1 MIKSTLR
8 VVVAH
13 ENARRAEQA
22 LPPLT
27 QQALADATGISLSV
41 INGLMTGRTQ
51 RLDFSTLDRL
61 CTFFR
66 IQPGDLLRWDDLTT

>member
-8 VVVAH
+8 IVVAH
-13 ENARRAEQA
+13 ENARRAEHA

-27 QQALADATGISLSV
+27 QQALADATSISLSV

-66 IQPGDLLRWDDLTT
+66 IQPGSLLRWEDPTT

>member
-13 ENARRAEQA
+13 ENARRAEQGQPA
-22 LPPLT
+22 LT

-66 IQPGDLLRWDDLTT
+66 IQPGSLLQWQESIS

>member
-1 MIKSTLR
+1 
-8 VVVAH
+8 
-13 ENARRAEQA
+13 
-22 LPPLT
+22 
-27 QQALADATGISLSV
+27 LSV

-66 IQPGDLLRWDDLTT
+66 IQPGSLLQWEDSTT